1 MKLIPE
7 WFNHQYC
14 LIAWPC
20 NKDLYG
26 DIINKARD
34 EVANVI
40 NEISKTERVIVL
52 SNKEDINEI
61 ENKTNHENIDI
72 LECKLDDSWMRDI
85 APIFYNEDK
94 KLKSISF
101 DFNGY
106 GKYPDYVN
114 DNKISKFI
122 SKHLNIPTKN
132 SDLVIEGGAITYDD
146 RKNLFSTKNVLFNKN
161 RKQRHSN
168 EYIIKE
174 LKLLFDLKHI
184 FLFEN
189 GLKDDDTDGHVDNL
203 LCPIG
208 KNKYL
213 IATTHKLDP
222 NYEILEKNKADLIKF
237 FKDTNQTFD
246 LIEVPLPT
254 RKKINNKNIIS
265 SYINFYFSKN
275 KIILPK
281 FNVKEDNEVK
291 LTFEKLFPNREIMM
305 LETENI
311 NYGGGNIHCITMNV
325 PKI

>member
-7 WFNHQYC
+7 WHELQYC

-26 DIINKARD
+26 KIINKARD

-40 NEISKTERVIVL
+40 NEIAKTEHVIVL

-61 ENKTNHENIDI
+61 KNKTNHKNIDI
-72 LECKLDDSWMRDI
+72 IECKLDDSWMRDI
-85 APIFYNEDK
+85 APIFYKEDE

-101 DFNGY
+101 EFNGY
-106 GKYPDYVN
+106 GKYPDYLN

-122 SKHLNIPTKN
+122 SNYLNIPTKI

-146 RKNLFSTKNVLFNKN
+146 KKNLFSTKNVIFNKN
-161 RKQRHSN
+161 RKQKHNS

-174 LKLLFDLKHI
+174 LKQLFDLNYI

-189 GLKDDDTDGHVDNL
+189 GLIEDDTDGHVDNL

-237 FKDTNQTFD
+237 FRDTNQKFD

>member
-7 WFNHQYC
+7 WHEHQYC

-26 DIINKARD
+26 KIINKARD

-40 NEISKTERVIVL
+40 NEIAKTEQVIVL

-61 ENKTNHENIDI
+61 QNKTDHKNIDI
-72 LECKLDDSWMRDI
+72 VECKLDDSWMRDI
-85 APIFYNEDK
+85 APIFYIEDE

-101 DFNGY
+101 EFNGY
-106 GKYPDYVN
+106 GKYPDYLN

-122 SKHLNIPTKN
+122 SNYLNIPTKI

-146 RKNLFSTKNVLFNKN
+146 KKNLFSTKNVIFNKN
-161 RKQRHSN
+161 RKQKHNS

-174 LKLLFDLKHI
+174 LKLLFDLNYI

-189 GLKDDDTDGHVDNL
+189 GLMEDDTDGHVDNL

-208 KNKYL
+208 KNQYL

-237 FKDTNQTFD
+237 FRDTNQTFD

>member
-7 WFNHQYC
+7 WFEHQYC

-34 EVANVI
+34 EVAHVI
-40 NEISKTERVIVL
+40 NEIAKTEHVIVL

-61 ENKTNHENIDI
+61 ENKTNLENIDI

-106 GKYPDYVN
+106 GKYPDYFN
-114 DNKISKFI
+114 DNKVSKFI
-122 SKHLNIPTKN
+122 SNHLNIPTKN

-161 RKQRHSN
+161 RKQKHSN
-168 EYIIKE
+168 EYIIKQ
-174 LKLLFDLKHI
+174 LKILFDLKHI

-189 GLKDDDTDGHVDNL
+189 GLKEDDTDGHVDNL
-203 LCPIG
+203 LCPVG

-222 NYEILEKNKADLIKF
+222 NYEILEKNKVNLIKF
-237 FKDTNQTFD
+237 FQDTNQTFD
-246 LIEVPLPT
+246 LIEIPLPT

-275 KIILPK
+275 KIILPQ

-291 LTFEKLFPNREIMM
+291 LTFEKLFPNREIIM
-305 LETENI
+305 LETANI

>member
-7 WFNHQYC
+7 WYEHQYC

-26 DIINKARD
+26 KIINKARD

-40 NEISKTERVIVL
+40 NEIAKTEHVIVL

-61 ENKTNHENIDI
+61 QNKTDHKNIDI
-72 LECKLDDSWMRDI
+72 VECKLDDSWMRDI
-85 APIFYNEDK
+85 APIFYIEDE

-101 DFNGY
+101 EFNGY
-106 GKYPDYVN
+106 GKYPDYLN
-114 DNKISKFI
+114 DNKISKLI
-122 SKHLNIPTKN
+122 SNYFNIPTKI

-146 RKNLFSTKNVLFNKN
+146 KKNLFSTKNVIFNKN
-161 RKQRHSN
+161 RKQKHNS

-174 LKLLFDLKHI
+174 LKLLFELNYI

-189 GLKDDDTDGHVDNL
+189 GLMEDDTDGHVDNL

-208 KNKYL
+208 KNQYL

-237 FKDTNQTFD
+237 FRDTNQTFD

>member
-7 WFNHQYC
+7 WYEHQYC

-26 DIINKARD
+26 KIINKARD

-40 NEISKTERVIVL
+40 NEIAKTEHVIVL

-61 ENKTNHENIDI
+61 QNKTDHKNIDI
-72 LECKLDDSWMRDI
+72 IECKLDDSWMRDI
-85 APIFYNEDK
+85 APIFYNEDE

-101 DFNGY
+101 EFNGY
-106 GKYPDYVN
+106 GKYPDYLN

-122 SKHLNIPTKN
+122 SNYLNIPTKI

-146 RKNLFSTKNVLFNKN
+146 KKNLFSTKNVIFNKN
-161 RKQRHSN
+161 RKQKHNS

-174 LKLLFDLKHI
+174 LKLLFDLNYI

-189 GLKDDDTDGHVDNL
+189 GLMEDDTDGHVDNL

-208 KNKYL
+208 KNQYL

-237 FKDTNQTFD
+237 FRDTNQTFD

-291 LTFEKLFPNREIMM
+291 LIFEKLFPNREIMM

>member
-7 WFNHQYC
+7 WFEHQYC

-26 DIINKARD
+26 DIINNARD

-40 NEISKTERVIVL
+40 NEIAKTEHVIVF

-61 ENKTNHENIDI
+61 QNKTDHKNIDI
-72 LECKLDDSWMRDI
+72 VECKLDDSWMRDI
-85 APIFYNEDK
+85 APIFYIEDE

-101 DFNGY
+101 EFNGY
-106 GKYPDYVN
+106 GKYPDYLN
-114 DNKISKFI
+114 DNKISKLI
-122 SKHLNIPTKN
+122 SNYFNIPTKI

-146 RKNLFSTKNVLFNKN
+146 KKNLFSTKNVIFNKN
-161 RKQRHSN
+161 RKQKHNS
-168 EYIIKE
+168 EHIINE
-174 LKLLFDLKHI
+174 LKLLFDLNYI

-189 GLKDDDTDGHVDNL
+189 GLMEDDTDGHVDNL

-208 KNKYL
+208 KNQYL

-222 NYEILEKNKADLIKF
+222 NYEILKKNKTDLIKF

-246 LIEVPLPT
+246 LIELPLPT

-291 LTFEKLFPNREIMM
+291 LTFEKLFPNREIIM

>member
-1 MKLIPE
+1 ME
-7 WFNHQYC
+7 
-14 LIAWPC
+14 
-20 NKDLYG
+20 
-26 DIINKARD
+26 
-34 EVANVI
+34 
-40 NEISKTERVIVL
+40 
-52 SNKEDINEI
+52 
-61 ENKTNHENIDI
+61 
-72 LECKLDDSWMRDI
+72 
-85 APIFYNEDK
+85 
-94 KLKSISF
+94 
-101 DFNGY
+101 
-106 GKYPDYVN
+106 
-114 DNKISKFI
+114 
-122 SKHLNIPTKN
+122 
-132 SDLVIEGGAITYDD
+132 
-146 RKNLFSTKNVLFNKN
+146 
-161 RKQRHSN
+161 
-168 EYIIKE
+168 
-174 LKLLFDLKHI
+174 
-184 FLFEN
+184 
-189 GLKDDDTDGHVDNL
+189 DDTDGHVDNL

-208 KNKYL
+208 ENKYL

-222 NYEILEKNKADLIKF
+222 NYEILEKNKADLINF

>member
-7 WFNHQYC
+7 WYEHQYC

-26 DIINKARD
+26 KIINKARD

-40 NEISKTERVIVL
+40 NEIAKTEHVIVL

-61 ENKTNHENIDI
+61 QNKTDHKNIDI
-72 LECKLDDSWMRDI
+72 VECKLDDSWMRDI
-85 APIFYNEDK
+85 APIFYIEDE

-101 DFNGY
+101 EFNGY
-106 GKYPDYVN
+106 GKYPDYLN

-122 SKHLNIPTKN
+122 SNYLNIPTKI

-146 RKNLFSTKNVLFNKN
+146 KKNLFSTKNVIFNKN
-161 RKQRHSN
+161 RKQKHNS

-174 LKLLFDLKHI
+174 LKLLFDLNYI

-189 GLKDDDTDGHVDNL
+189 GLMEDDTDGHVDNL

-208 KNKYL
+208 KNQYL

-291 LTFEKLFPNREIMM
+291 LTFENLFPNREIIM

>member
-7 WFNHQYC
+7 WYENQYC

-20 NKDLYG
+20 NKKLYG
-26 DIINKARD
+26 KIINKARD
-34 EVANVI
+34 EVTNVI
-40 NEISKTERVIVL
+40 NEIAKTEHVIVL

-61 ENKTNHENIDI
+61 EKKTYHKNIDI
-72 LECKLDDSWMRDI
+72 IECKLDDSWMRDI
-85 APIFYNEDK
+85 APIFYKEDK
-94 KLKSISF
+94 NLKSISF
-101 DFNGY
+101 EFNGY
-106 GKYPDYVN
+106 GKYPNYLN

-122 SKHLNIPTKN
+122 SNYLNIPTKI
-132 SDLVIEGGAITYDD
+132 SDLVIEGGAITYDEK
-146 RKNLFSTKNVLFNKN
+146 KNLFSTKNVIFNKN
-161 RKQRHSN
+161 RKQEHNR

-174 LKLLFDLKHI
+174 LKYLFDLNYI

-189 GLKDDDTDGHVDNL
+189 GLIDDDTDGHVDNL

-208 KNKYL
+208 ENKYL
-213 IATTHKLDP
+213 IATTHELDP
-222 NYEILEKNKADLIKF
+222 NYQILEKNKADLIKF

-281 FNVKEDNEVK
+281 FNVKEDKEVR
-291 LTFEKLFPNREIMM
+291 LTFEKLFPNREIIM

>member
-7 WFNHQYC
+7 WYEHQYC

-26 DIINKARD
+26 KIINKARD

-40 NEISKTERVIVL
+40 NEIAKTEHVIVL

-61 ENKTNHENIDI
+61 QYKTDHKNIDI
-72 LECKLDDSWMRDI
+72 IECKLDDSWMRDI
-85 APIFYNEDK
+85 APIFYNENE

-101 DFNGY
+101 EFNGY
-106 GKYPDYVN
+106 GKYPDYLN

-122 SKHLNIPTKN
+122 SNYLNIPTKI

-146 RKNLFSTKNVLFNKN
+146 KKNLFSTKNVIFNKN
-161 RKQRHSN
+161 RKQKHNS

-174 LKLLFDLKHI
+174 LKLLFDLNYI

-189 GLKDDDTDGHVDNL
+189 GLMEDDTDGHVDNL
-203 LCPIG
+203 LSPIG
-208 KNKYL
+208 KNQYL

-237 FKDTNQTFD
+237 FRDTNQTFD

-281 FNVKEDNEVK
+281 FNVKEDNEVQ

>member
-7 WFNHQYC
+7 WHEHQYC

-26 DIINKARD
+26 KIINKARD

-40 NEISKTERVIVL
+40 NEIAKTEHVIVF

-61 ENKTNHENIDI
+61 QNKTDHKNIDI
-72 LECKLDDSWMRDI
+72 IECKLDDSWMRDI
-85 APIFYNEDK
+85 APIFYNENE

-101 DFNGY
+101 EFNGY
-106 GKYPDYVN
+106 GKYPDYLN

-122 SKHLNIPTKN
+122 SNYLNIPTKI

-146 RKNLFSTKNVLFNKN
+146 KKNLFSTKNVIFNKN
-161 RKQRHSN
+161 RKQKHNS

-174 LKLLFDLKHI
+174 LKLLFDLNYI

-189 GLKDDDTDGHVDNL
+189 GLMEDDTDGHVDNL

-208 KNKYL
+208 KNQYL

-237 FKDTNQTFD
+237 FRDTNQTFD

-291 LTFEKLFPNREIMM
+291 LIFENLFPNREIMM

>member
-7 WFNHQYC
+7 WYEHQYC

-26 DIINKARD
+26 KIINKARD

-40 NEISKTERVIVL
+40 NEIAKTEHVIVL

-61 ENKTNHENIDI
+61 ENKTDYKNIDI
-72 LECKLDDSWMRDI
+72 VECKLDDSWMRDI
-85 APIFYNEDK
+85 APIFYNEDE

-101 DFNGY
+101 EFNGY
-106 GKYPDYVN
+106 GKYPDYLN

-122 SKHLNIPTKN
+122 SNYLNIPTKT

-146 RKNLFSTKNVLFNKN
+146 KKNLFSTKNVIFNKN
-161 RKQRHSN
+161 RKQKHNS

-174 LKLLFDLKHI
+174 LKLLFDLNYI

-189 GLKDDDTDGHVDNL
+189 GLMEDDTDGHVDNL

-213 IATTHKLDP
+213 IASTHKLDP
-222 NYEILEKNKADLIKF
+222 NYEILEKNKTDLINF
-237 FKDTNQTFD
+237 FKDTNQRFD

-291 LTFEKLFPNREIMM
+291 LIFEKLFPNREIMM

>member
-7 WFNHQYC
+7 WYEHQYC

-26 DIINKARD
+26 KIINKARD

-40 NEISKTERVIVL
+40 NEIAKTEHVIVL

-61 ENKTNHENIDI
+61 QNKTDHKNIDI
-72 LECKLDDSWMRDI
+72 IECKLDDSWMRDI
-85 APIFYNEDK
+85 APIFYNENE

-101 DFNGY
+101 EFNGY
-106 GKYPDYVN
+106 GKYPDYLN

-122 SKHLNIPTKN
+122 SNYLNIPTKI

-146 RKNLFSTKNVLFNKN
+146 KKNLFSTKNVIFNKN
-161 RKQRHSN
+161 RKQKHNS

-174 LKLLFDLKHI
+174 LKLLFELNYI

-189 GLKDDDTDGHVDNL
+189 GLMEDDTDGHVDNL

-208 KNKYL
+208 KNQYL

-237 FKDTNQTFD
+237 FRDTNQTFD

>member
-7 WFNHQYC
+7 WFEHQYC

-40 NEISKTERVIVL
+40 NEIAKTERVIVL

-61 ENKTNHENIDI
+61 ENKTNLENIDI

-106 GKYPDYVN
+106 GKYPDYFN

-122 SKHLNIPTKN
+122 SNHLDIPTKN

-161 RKQRHSN
+161 RKQKYSS

-174 LKLLFDLKHI
+174 LKCLFNLNHI

-222 NYEILEKNKADLIKF
+222 NYEILEKNKANLVKF
-237 FKDTNQTFD
+237 FQDTNQIFE
-246 LIEVPLPT
+246 LIEIPLPT
-254 RKKINNKNIIS
+254 RKKINNKYIVS

-275 KIILPK
+275 KIILPQ

-291 LTFEKLFPNREIMM
+291 LTFQKLFPNREIIM

-311 NYGGGNIHCITMNV
+311 NYGWEEIFIV
-325 PKI
+325 

>member
-7 WFNHQYC
+7 WYEHQYC

-26 DIINKARD
+26 KIINKARD

-40 NEISKTERVIVL
+40 NEIAKTEHVIVL
-52 SNKEDINEI
+52 SNKEDIYEI
-61 ENKTNHENIDI
+61 QNKTDNKNIDI
-72 LECKLDDSWMRDI
+72 IECKLDDSWMRDI
-85 APIFYNEDK
+85 APIFYNENE

-101 DFNGY
+101 EFNGY
-106 GKYPDYVN
+106 GKYPDYLN

-122 SKHLNIPTKN
+122 SNYLNIPTKI

-146 RKNLFSTKNVLFNKN
+146 KKNLFSTKNVIFNKN
-161 RKQRHSN
+161 RKQKHNS

-174 LKLLFDLKHI
+174 LKLLFDLNYI

-189 GLKDDDTDGHVDNL
+189 GLMEDDTDGHVDNL

-222 NYEILEKNKADLIKF
+222 NYEILEKNKSDLIKF
-237 FKDTNQTFD
+237 FKDTNQTFN

>member
-7 WFNHQYC
+7 WYEHQYC

-26 DIINKARD
+26 KIINKARD

-40 NEISKTERVIVL
+40 NEIAKTEHVIVL

-61 ENKTNHENIDI
+61 QNKTDHKNIDI
-72 LECKLDDSWMRDI
+72 VECKLDDSWMRDI
-85 APIFYNEDK
+85 APIFYNENE

-101 DFNGY
+101 EFNGY
-106 GKYPDYVN
+106 GKYPDYLN

-122 SKHLNIPTKN
+122 SNYLNIPTIT

-146 RKNLFSTKNVLFNKN
+146 KKNLFSTKNVIFNKN
-161 RKQRHSN
+161 RKQKHNS

-174 LKLLFDLKHI
+174 LKLLFDLNYI

-189 GLKDDDTDGHVDNL
+189 GLMEDDTDGHVDNL

-208 KNKYL
+208 KNQYL

-237 FKDTNQTFD
+237 FRDTNQTFD

>member
-7 WFNHQYC
+7 WYDHQYC

-26 DIINKARD
+26 KIINKARD

-40 NEISKTERVIVL
+40 NEIAKTEHVIVL

-61 ENKTNHENIDI
+61 QNKTDNKNIDI
-72 LECKLDDSWMRDI
+72 VECKLDDSWMRDI
-85 APIFYNEDK
+85 APIFYKEDE

-101 DFNGY
+101 EFNGY
-106 GKYPDYVN
+106 GKYPDYLN

-122 SKHLNIPTKN
+122 SNYLNIPTKT

-146 RKNLFSTKNVLFNKN
+146 KKNLFSTKNVIFNKN
-161 RKQRHSN
+161 RKQKHNS

-174 LKLLFDLKHI
+174 LKLLFDLNYI

-189 GLKDDDTDGHVDNL
+189 GLMEDDTDGHVDNL

-208 KNKYL
+208 ENKYL
-213 IATTHKLDP
+213 IAKTHKLDP
-222 NYEILEKNKADLIKF
+222 NYQILEKNKADLIKF
-237 FKDTNQTFD
+237 FKDTNQKFD

-254 RKKINNKNIIS
+254 RKKLDNKNIIS

-291 LTFEKLFPNREIMM
+291 LTFEKLFPNREIIM

>member
-7 WFNHQYC
+7 WYEHQYC

-26 DIINKARD
+26 KIINKARD

-40 NEISKTERVIVL
+40 NEIAKTEHVIVL

-61 ENKTNHENIDI
+61 QNKTDHKNIDI
-72 LECKLDDSWMRDI
+72 IECKLDDSWMRDI
-85 APIFYNEDK
+85 APIFYKEDE

-101 DFNGY
+101 EFNGY
-106 GKYPDYVN
+106 GKYTDYLN

-122 SKHLNIPTKN
+122 SSYLNIPTIT

-146 RKNLFSTKNVLFNKN
+146 KKNLFSTKNVIFNKN
-161 RKQRHSN
+161 RKQKHNS

-174 LKLLFDLKHI
+174 LKLLFDLNYI

-189 GLKDDDTDGHVDNL
+189 GLMEDDTDGHVDNL

-208 KNKYL
+208 KNQYL

-237 FKDTNQTFD
+237 FRDTNQTFD

-291 LTFEKLFPNREIMM
+291 LIFEKLFPNREIMM

>member
-7 WFNHQYC
+7 WYEHQYC

-26 DIINKARD
+26 KIINKARD

-40 NEISKTERVIVL
+40 NEIAKTEHVIVL

-61 ENKTNHENIDI
+61 QYKTDHKNIEI
-72 LECKLDDSWMRDI
+72 IECKLDDSWMRDI
-85 APIFYNEDK
+85 APIFYNEDE

-101 DFNGY
+101 EFNGY
-106 GKYPDYVN
+106 GKYPDYLN

-122 SKHLNIPTKN
+122 SSYLNIPFKT

-146 RKNLFSTKNVLFNKN
+146 KKNLFSTKNVIFNKN
-161 RKQRHSN
+161 RKQKHNS

-174 LKLLFDLKHI
+174 LKLLFDLNYI

-189 GLKDDDTDGHVDNL
+189 GLMEDDTDGHVDNL

-208 KNKYL
+208 KNQYL

-237 FKDTNQTFD
+237 FRDTNQTFD

-291 LTFEKLFPNREIMM
+291 LTFENLFPDREIIM

>member
-7 WFNHQYC
+7 WFEHQYC

-40 NEISKTERVIVL
+40 NEIAKTEHVIVL

-61 ENKTNHENIDI
+61 ENKTNLENIDI

-106 GKYPDYVN
+106 GKYPDYFN
-114 DNKISKFI
+114 DNKVSKFI
-122 SKHLNIPTKN
+122 SNHLNIPTKN

-161 RKQRHSN
+161 RKQKHSS

-174 LKLLFDLKHI
+174 LKCLFDLNHI

-222 NYEILEKNKADLIKF
+222 NYEILEKNKANLVKF
-237 FKDTNQTFD
+237 FQDTNQIFE
-246 LIEVPLPT
+246 LIEIPLPT
-254 RKKINNKNIIS
+254 RKKINNKYIVS

-275 KIILPK
+275 KIILPQ

-291 LTFEKLFPNREIMM
+291 LTFEKLFPNREIIM

>member
-7 WFNHQYC
+7 WFEHQYC

-34 EVANVI
+34 EVAHVI
-40 NEISKTERVIVL
+40 NEIAKTEHVIVL

-61 ENKTNHENIDI
+61 ENKTNLENIDI

-85 APIFYNEDK
+85 APIFYNENK

-106 GKYPDYVN
+106 GKYPDYFN
-114 DNKISKFI
+114 DNKVSKFI
-122 SKHLNIPTKN
+122 SNHLNIPTKN

-161 RKQRHSN
+161 RKQKHSN
-168 EYIIKE
+168 EYIIKQ
-174 LKLLFDLKHI
+174 LKILFDLKHI

-189 GLKDDDTDGHVDNL
+189 GLKEDDTDGHVDNL
-203 LCPIG
+203 LCPVG

-213 IATTHKLDP
+213 IATTNKLDP
-222 NYEILEKNKADLIKF
+222 NYEILEKNKVNLIKF
-237 FKDTNQTFD
+237 FQDTNQTFD
-246 LIEVPLPT
+246 LIEIPLPT

-291 LTFEKLFPNREIMM
+291 LTFEKLFPNREIIM
-305 LETENI
+305 LETANI

>member
-7 WFNHQYC
+7 WHEHQYC

-26 DIINKARD
+26 KIINKARD

-40 NEISKTERVIVL
+40 NEIAKTEHVIVL

-61 ENKTNHENIDI
+61 QNKTDHKNIDI
-72 LECKLDDSWMRDI
+72 VECKLDDSWMRDI
-85 APIFYNEDK
+85 APIFYIEDE

-101 DFNGY
+101 EFNGY
-106 GKYPDYVN
+106 GKYPDYLN

-122 SKHLNIPTKN
+122 SNYLNIPTKI

-146 RKNLFSTKNVLFNKN
+146 KKNLFSTKNVIFNKN
-161 RKQRHSN
+161 RKQKHNS

-174 LKLLFDLKHI
+174 LKLLFDLNYI

-189 GLKDDDTDGHVDNL
+189 GLMEDDTDGHVDNL

-237 FKDTNQTFD
+237 FKDTNQTFN

-291 LTFEKLFPNREIMM
+291 IIFEKLFPNREIMM

>member
-7 WFNHQYC
+7 WYEHQYC

-26 DIINKARD
+26 KIINKARD

-40 NEISKTERVIVL
+40 NEIAKTEHVIVL

-61 ENKTNHENIDI
+61 QNKTDHKNIDI
-72 LECKLDDSWMRDI
+72 IECKLDDSWMRDI
-85 APIFYNEDK
+85 APIFYIEDE

-101 DFNGY
+101 EFNGY
-106 GKYPDYVN
+106 GKYPDYLN

-122 SKHLNIPTKN
+122 SNYLNIPTKI

-146 RKNLFSTKNVLFNKN
+146 KKNLFSTKNVIFNKN
-161 RKQRHSN
+161 RKQKHNS

-174 LKLLFDLKHI
+174 LKLLFDLNYI

-189 GLKDDDTDGHVDNL
+189 GLMEDDTDGHVDNL

-208 KNKYL
+208 KNQYL

>member
-7 WFNHQYC
+7 WYEHQYC

-26 DIINKARD
+26 KIINKARD

-40 NEISKTERVIVL
+40 NEIAKTEHVIVL
-52 SNKEDINEI
+52 SNKEDIYEI
-61 ENKTNHENIDI
+61 QNKTDPKNIDI
-72 LECKLDDSWMRDI
+72 VECKLDDSWMRDI
-85 APIFYNEDK
+85 APIFYNEDE

-101 DFNGY
+101 EFNGY
-106 GKYPDYVN
+106 GKYPDYLN

-122 SKHLNIPTKN
+122 SNYLNIPTKI
-132 SDLVIEGGAITYDD
+132 SELVIEGGAITYDD
-146 RKNLFSTKNVLFNKN
+146 KKNLFSTKNVIFNKN
-161 RKQRHSN
+161 RKQKHNS

-174 LKLLFDLKHI
+174 LKLLFDLNYI

-189 GLKDDDTDGHVDNL
+189 GLMEDDTDGHVDNL

-208 KNKYL
+208 KNQYL

-237 FKDTNQTFD
+237 FRDTNQTFD

>member
-7 WFNHQYC
+7 WHEHQYC

-26 DIINKARD
+26 KIINKARD

-40 NEISKTERVIVL
+40 NEIAKTEHVIVL

-61 ENKTNHENIDI
+61 QNKTDHENIDI

-85 APIFYNEDK
+85 APIFYNENE

-101 DFNGY
+101 EFNGY
-106 GKYPDYVN
+106 GKYPDYLN

-122 SKHLNIPTKN
+122 SNYLNIPTKI

-146 RKNLFSTKNVLFNKN
+146 KKNLFSTKNVIFNKN
-161 RKQRHSN
+161 RKQKHNS

-174 LKLLFDLKHI
+174 LKFLFDLNYI

-189 GLKDDDTDGHVDNL
+189 GLMEDDTDGHVDNL

-208 KNKYL
+208 KNQYL

-237 FKDTNQTFD
+237 FRDTNQTFD
-246 LIEVPLPT
+246 LIEVPLPS

-291 LTFEKLFPNREIMM
+291 LTFEKLFPNREIIM

>member
-7 WFNHQYC
+7 WYEHQYC

-26 DIINKARD
+26 KIINKARD

-40 NEISKTERVIVL
+40 NEIAKTEHVIVL

-61 ENKTNHENIDI
+61 QNKTDHKNIDI
-72 LECKLDDSWMRDI
+72 VECKLDDSWMRDI
-85 APIFYNEDK
+85 APIFYNEDE

-101 DFNGY
+101 EFNGY
-106 GKYPDYVN
+106 GKYPGYLN

-122 SKHLNIPTKN
+122 SNYLNIPTKI

-146 RKNLFSTKNVLFNKN
+146 KKNLFSTKNVIFNKN
-161 RKQRHSN
+161 RKQKHNS

-174 LKLLFDLKHI
+174 LKLLFDLNYI

-189 GLKDDDTDGHVDNL
+189 GLMEDDTDGHVDNL

-208 KNKYL
+208 KNQYL

-237 FKDTNQTFD
+237 FRDTNQTFD

>member
-7 WFNHQYC
+7 WYEHQYC

-26 DIINKARD
+26 KIINKARD

-40 NEISKTERVIVL
+40 NEIAKTEHVIVF

-61 ENKTNHENIDI
+61 QNKTDHKNIDI
-72 LECKLDDSWMRDI
+72 IECKLDDSWMRDI
-85 APIFYNEDK
+85 APIFYNENE

-101 DFNGY
+101 EFNGY
-106 GKYPDYVN
+106 GKYPDYLN

-122 SKHLNIPTKN
+122 SNYLNIPTKI

-146 RKNLFSTKNVLFNKN
+146 KKNLFSTKNVIFNKN
-161 RKQRHSN
+161 RKQKHNS

-174 LKLLFDLKHI
+174 LKLLFDLNYI

-189 GLKDDDTDGHVDNL
+189 GLMEDDTDGHVDNL

-208 KNKYL
+208 KNQYL

-237 FKDTNQTFD
+237 FRDTNQTFD

>member
-7 WFNHQYC
+7 WYEHQYC

-26 DIINKARD
+26 KIINKARD

-40 NEISKTERVIVL
+40 NEIAKTEHVIVL

-61 ENKTNHENIDI
+61 QNKTDPKNIDI
-72 LECKLDDSWMRDI
+72 VECKLDDSWMRDI
-85 APIFYNEDK
+85 APIFYNEDE

-101 DFNGY
+101 EFNGY
-106 GKYPDYVN
+106 GKYPDYLN

-122 SKHLNIPTKN
+122 SNYLNIPTKS
-132 SDLVIEGGAITYDD
+132 SDLVLEGGAITYDD
-146 RKNLFSTKNVLFNKN
+146 KKNLFSTRNVIFNKN
-161 RKQRHSN
+161 RKQKHNS

-174 LKLLFDLKHI
+174 LKLLFDLNYI

-189 GLKDDDTDGHVDNL
+189 GLMEDDTDGHVDNL

-246 LIEVPLPT
+246 LIEIPLPT

-291 LTFEKLFPNREIMM
+291 IIFEKIFSNREIMM

>member
-7 WFNHQYC
+7 WYDHQYC

-20 NKDLYG
+20 NKNLYG
-26 DIINKARD
+26 KLINKARD

-40 NEISKTERVIVL
+40 NEIAKTEHVIVL
-52 SNKEDINEI
+52 SNKENINEI
-61 ENKTNHENIDI
+61 QNKTDYKNIDI
-72 LECKLDDSWMRDI
+72 VECKLDDSWMRDI
-85 APIFYNEDK
+85 APIFYNEDQ

-101 DFNGY
+101 EFNGY
-106 GKYPDYVN
+106 GKYPDYLN

-122 SKHLNIPTKN
+122 SNYLNIPTKI

-146 RKNLFSTKNVLFNKN
+146 KKNLFSTKNVIFNKN
-161 RKQRHSN
+161 RKQKHNS

-174 LKLLFDLKHI
+174 LKLLFDLNYI

-189 GLKDDDTDGHVDNL
+189 GLMEDDTDGHVDNL

-208 KNKYL
+208 KNQYL

-222 NYEILEKNKADLIKF
+222 NYEILEKNKSDLIKF

>member
-7 WFNHQYC
+7 WYEHQYC

-26 DIINKARD
+26 KIINKARD

-40 NEISKTERVIVL
+40 NEIAKTEHVIVL

-61 ENKTNHENIDI
+61 QNKTDHKNIDI
-72 LECKLDDSWMRDI
+72 VECKLDDSWMRDI
-85 APIFYNEDK
+85 APIFYNEDE

-101 DFNGY
+101 EFNGY
-106 GKYPDYVN
+106 GKYPDYLN

-122 SKHLNIPTKN
+122 SNYLNIPTKI

-146 RKNLFSTKNVLFNKN
+146 KKNLFSTKNVIFNKN
-161 RKQRHSN
+161 RKQKHNS

-174 LKLLFDLKHI
+174 LKLLFDLNYI

-189 GLKDDDTDGHVDNL
+189 GLMEDDTDGHVDNL

-208 KNKYL
+208 KNQYL

-222 NYEILEKNKADLIKF
+222 NYEILEKNKADLIRF

-291 LTFEKLFPNREIMM
+291 IIFEKIFSNREIMM

>member
-7 WFNHQYC
+7 WYEHQYC

-26 DIINKARD
+26 KIINKARD

-40 NEISKTERVIVL
+40 NEIAKTEHVIVL

-61 ENKTNHENIDI
+61 ENKTDHKNIDI
-72 LECKLDDSWMRDI
+72 VECKLDDSWMRDI
-85 APIFYNEDK
+85 APIFYKEDE

-101 DFNGY
+101 EFNGY
-106 GKYPDYVN
+106 GKYPDYLN

-122 SKHLNIPTKN
+122 SNYLNIPTKI

-146 RKNLFSTKNVLFNKN
+146 KKNLFSTKNVIFNKN
-161 RKQRHSN
+161 RKQKHNS

-174 LKLLFDLKHI
+174 LKLLFELNYI

-189 GLKDDDTDGHVDNL
+189 GLMEDDTDGHVDNL

>member
-7 WFNHQYC
+7 WYEHQYC

-26 DIINKARD
+26 KIINKARD

-40 NEISKTERVIVL
+40 NEIAKTEHVIVL

-61 ENKTNHENIDI
+61 QNKTDHKNIDI
-72 LECKLDDSWMRDI
+72 IECKLDDSWMRDI
-85 APIFYNEDK
+85 APIFYKEDK

-101 DFNGY
+101 EFNGY
-106 GKYPDYVN
+106 GKYPDYLN

-122 SKHLNIPTKN
+122 SNYLNIPTKI

-146 RKNLFSTKNVLFNKN
+146 KKNLFSTKNVIFNKN
-161 RKQRHSN
+161 RKQKHNS

-174 LKLLFDLKHI
+174 LKLLFDLNYI

-189 GLKDDDTDGHVDNL
+189 GLMEDDTDGHVDNL